1 VITTGRWHPSRATDE
16 HKLHTRV
23 WSEDFWRWMYGSSIF
38 ALIHELDGLERR
50 EPEHQSLRAMNM
62 ILIRRLEA
70 PEGVT
75 TCAPSRT

>member
-1 VITTGRWHPSRATDE
+1 
-16 HKLHTRV
+16 V

-50 EPEHQSLRAMNM
+50 EPEHPNVRRMNM

-70 PEGVT
+70 PYT
-75 TCAPSRT
+75 PTK